1 MKQQAAS
8 CLIYLL
14 SIFMSTELTAG
25 NQSQEAALERR
36 VAELL
41 ARMTVAEK
49 IGQMSQVN
57 GADGAVTD
65 ELASALR
72 AGKIGSILN
81 EVNVDTVNELQ
92 RIAVEESRLGIPL
105 LIGRDVI
112 HGFRTVLPIPLGQA
126 ASFNPG
132 LVEKGA
138 RMAALEA
145 ASRGVN
151 WTFAP
156 MIDVSRDP
164 RWGRIAESL
173 GEDPYLHGVLGAAMV
188 RGFQGDDLAVPGTIA
203 ACAKHFAG
211 YGASESGRDY
221 NTTNIPEHE
230 LRNVYLRPF
239 KAAVDAGVAT
249 LMASFSDLN
258 GVPATANEFL
268 MRQVL
273 RDEWGF
279 QGFVVSD
286 WASIEQLS
294 VHGITANDREAALAA
309 VTAGINMEMATTTY
323 ADHVTG
329 LLEEGRIDMTLID
342 EMVAGILRVKFAL
355 GLFEN
360 PYTDP
365 STLPAMANAEH
376 LAIARET
383 ALQSLVLLENRDRTL
398 PLDAGKLGSLAV
410 IGPLADD
417 PYEQLGTWIFD
428 GDPSL
433 SQTPL
438 NAIRQH
444 LGERVEVN
452 YVKAMETSRSRST
465 EGFEKA
471 VRAARAADAVVVF
484 LGEESILSGET
495 HSRADINLPGSQAEL
510 IAALRESGK
519 PVIAV
524 VMAGRPLTL
533 GNIVDRV
540 DALLFAWHPGTMGGP
555 AIADVLFGVEPPSG
569 KLPATFP
576 LVVGQVP
583 IYYAHKNTGRP
594 PSPENFTHMDDIP
607 VRAPQYSWG
616 FGSFHLDA
624 GYKPLY
630 EFGYGLS
637 YTRFEYSDIEVSH
650 AEIGMDERFT
660 VQAVVRNA
668 GDVAA
673 DEVVQLYVRDLV
685 ANVTRPVKEL
695 KGFQRL
701 RLKPGE
707 ESRVSFELGPDD
719 LAFYGRDMTLITEPG
734 EFDAWI
740 GGSSEADLRTRFR
753 LVRK

>member
-1 MKQQAAS
+1 MKQQAAL

-14 SIFMSTELTAG
+14 CIFMSTESTAG
-25 NQSQEAALERR
+25 DQSQEAAMERR
-36 VAELL
+36 VAEFL

-145 ASRGVN
+145 TSSGVN

-173 GEDPYLHGVLGAAMV
+173 GEDPYLHSVLGAAMV
-188 RGFQGDDLAVPGTIA
+188 RGFQGDDLASPGTIA

-221 NTTNIPEHE
+221 NTTNIPENE

-273 RDEWGF
+273 RDEWDF
-279 QGFVVSD
+279 KGFVVSD

-309 VTAGINMEMATTTY
+309 LTAGINMEMATTTY
-323 ADHVTG
+323 SDHLTG

-365 STLPAMANAEH
+365 SMLPRMANAEH
-376 LAIARET
+376 LAVAREA
-383 ALQSLVLLENRDRTL
+383 ALQSLVLLENRGRTL
-398 PLDAGKLGSLAV
+398 PLNADKLESLAV
-410 IGPLADD
+410 VGPLADD

-438 NAIRQH
+438 SAIRQH
-444 LGERVEVN
+444 MGERIEVN
-452 YVKAMETSRSRST
+452 YVKAMETSRSRSR
-465 EGFEKA
+465 EDGDFA
-471 VRAARAADAVVVF
+471 QPLAGGLR
-484 LGEESILSGET
+484 GG
-495 HSRADINLPGSQAEL
+495 SR
-510 IAALRESGK
+510 
-519 PVIAV
+519 
-524 VMAGRPLTL
+524 
-533 GNIVDRV
+533 
-540 DALLFAWHPGTMGGP
+540 GGP
-555 AIADVLFGVEPPSG
+555 SSRCRDP
-569 KLPATFP
+569 
-576 LVVGQVP
+576 VP
-583 IYYAHKNTGRP
+583 RRRIN
-594 PSPENFTHMDDIP
+594 P
-607 VRAPQYSWG
+607 VW
-616 FGSFHLDA
+616 
-624 GYKPLY
+624 
-630 EFGYGLS
+630 
-637 YTRFEYSDIEVSH
+637 
-650 AEIGMDERFT
+650 
-660 VQAVVRNA
+660 
-668 GDVAA
+668 
-673 DEVVQLYVRDLV
+673 
-685 ANVTRPVKEL
+685 
-695 KGFQRL
+695 
-701 RLKPGE
+701 
-707 ESRVSFELGPDD
+707 
-719 LAFYGRDMTLITEPG
+719 
-734 EFDAWI
+734 
-740 GGSSEADLRTRFR
+740 
-753 LVRK
+753 